1 MRLATL
7 QACGLCLSVLAIHLP
22 AAEPTPKTIK
32 PVAVFSGANS
42 RIEQPSLE
50 VVTSADGW
58 DRLWAKHLGT
68 TTDDAYR
75 PLAEV
80 DFDCCMVVA
89 ILPGNQ
95 VNVRGVKIE
104 SIIDEKDA
112 LRIRFDNVGYQTAG
126 ESNRKPPDKP
136 YAFVI
141 LPKSDKTIVT
151 EENAQIYNGQ
161 PPQWKE
167 WRRAKR
173 P

>member
-1 MRLATL
+1 MRFATL
-7 QACGLCLSVLAIHLP
+7 QACGLCLSVLAIYLP
-22 AAEPTPKTIK
+22 AAEPTSKTIK
-32 PVAVFSGANS
+32 PIAVFSGANS

-50 VVTSADGW
+50 VVARADAW
-58 DRLWAKHLGT
+58 DKLWAKHLGT
-68 TTDDAYR
+68 SVDDAHR
-75 PLAEV
+75 PLVEV
-80 DFDCCMVVA
+80 DFDRYMIVA

-95 VNVRGVKIE
+95 VNVRGVKID
-104 SIIDEKDA
+104 SITNENNL

-126 ESNRKPPDKP
+126 ETNNKPPDLP
-136 YAFVI
+136 YAFII

-167 WRRAKR
+167 WRRVRR